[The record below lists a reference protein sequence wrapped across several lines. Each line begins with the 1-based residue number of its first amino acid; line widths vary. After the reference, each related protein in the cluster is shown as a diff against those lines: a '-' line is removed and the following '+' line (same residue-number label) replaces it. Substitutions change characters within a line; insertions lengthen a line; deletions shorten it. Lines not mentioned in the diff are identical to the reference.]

1 MLFCPKGLYLVEEMK
16 KVLYVTLSGQGAYLQ
31 EILVCVK
38 GALLCKSLINA
49 GCTIGQDI
57 LYFTI
62 CGLIAT
68 LYQMCGLY
76 VLALELFGRG
86 GKTRNNSSCI
96 FICARRCWCYI
107 SSHAI
112 IAYLLICPK
121 KAPFIGIVRLGQTNS
136 EHL

>member
-1 MLFCPKGLYLVEEMK
+1 MVLIGLER
-16 KVLYVTLSGQGAYLQ
+16 QD
-31 EILVCVK
+31 IL
-38 GALLCKSLINA
+38 GFNI

-86 GKTRNNSSCI
+86 GKTPLYASKS
-96 FICARRCWCYI
+96 
-107 SSHAI
+107 
-112 IAYLLICPK
+112 
-121 KAPFIGIVRLGQTNS
+121 
-136 EHL
+136 